1 MSAISGKCAAPR
13 STSLPTRTGSRL
25 SAALLLLLWA
35 LTVPAQR
42 GLPHMSHNLT
52 VLTPPRPAPEFRL
65 NDLDETPHALSD
77 YRGKLVLVNFWATWC
92 PPCRREMPSMERL
105 YLKFKDK
112 GFTVLAINQMEHP
125 DHVFAFTG
133 QLTPDPSFPI
143 LFDPDSMIAQAFG
156 IMGLPTSY
164 LIDRHGDIRYR
175 ATGGREFDH
184 PEIESIIEGL
194 LFE

>member
-1 MSAISGKCAAPR
+1 
-13 STSLPTRTGSRL
+13 
-25 SAALLLLLWA
+25 
-35 LTVPAQR
+35 
-42 GLPHMSHNLT
+42 MSHSLT

-65 NDLDETPHALSD
+65 NNLDETPHALSD

-105 YLKFKDK
+105 YLKFRDK
-112 GFTVLAINQMEHP
+112 GFTVLAINQMEDP

-156 IMGLPTSY
+156 VMGLPTSY

-194 LFE
+194 LLE